1 MAEPRPQST
10 TELLALIEKEW
21 QALMRVV
28 DRLTPEQ
35 MTTPD
40 AGGWSPKDNLA
51 HLAAWMDY
59 MRGAY
64 IHKLPGAEVMGID
77 PDKWKQL
84 DEDGE
89 NAVLF
94 ERYRDLPA
102 AQVLDMLR
110 RAYAEAVADVR
121 TVPFADLL
129 RPLHPEKSAAATGL
143 DAVLGNT
150 SDHFI
155 EHRKTIEK
163 AL

>member
-1 MAEPRPQST
+1 MAEERPRDT
-10 TELLALIEKEW
+10 AELLARIDAEW

-28 DRLTPEQ
+28 DRLTAEQ

-51 HLAAWMDY
+51 HLAAWVDY
-59 MRGAY
+59 MRRSY
-64 IHKLPGAEVMGID
+64 IHKMPAAEVLGVD
-77 PDKWKQL
+77 ADKWNQL
-84 DEDGE
+84 DEDGQ

-94 ERYRDLPA
+94 ERYRDLPV

-110 RAYAEAVADVR
+110 SAYADAMTDLS

-129 RPLHPEKSAAATGL
+129 LPLHPEMSDSASGL
-143 DAVLGNT
+143 DVVLGNT